1 MERYVIRGGRAGY
14 ERLKVL
20 ARAAQPETSDL
31 LDRVGAARPGA
42 CCLDLGCGSGDVTL
56 ELARRAGLGGRAT
69 GIDEDAVKVGLARRA
84 AAEAGLASA
93 EFRVGSVYEWTEPAT
108 YDLVYCRFLLHHLSR
123 PVDLLRAMWA
133 GLRPGGAVVVEDADF
148 FGGFCYPPS
157 AAYDFLIDSYSGVLA
172 RRGGDAMAAQ
182 RLFGLF
188 LEAGIP
194 NARVSARQ
202 RVHVSGE
209 AKWLMHGTLE
219 ATSEAIVSEGI
230 ASEAA
235 VDAALASLAAHTA
248 DPSSVIA
255 EPRTL
260 QVWATRPESLL

>member
-1 MERYVIRGGRAGY
+1 MRFAAGAPAMSVS
-14 ERLKVL
+14 RFSL
-20 ARAAQPETSDL
+20 RAAQPETSDL
-31 LDRVGAARPGA
+31 LDRAGAAFPGA

-56 ELARRAGLGGRAT
+56 ELARRAGAVGRAT
-69 GIDEDAVKVGLARRA
+69 GIDEDAVKLGLARGA
-84 AAEAGLASA
+84 AAEAGLANA
-93 EFRVGSVYEWTEPAT
+93 DFRVGSVYDWSEPAS

-133 GLRPGGAVVVEDADF
+133 GVRPGGVVVVEDADF
-148 FGGFCYPPS
+148 FGGFCDPPS
-157 AAYDFLIDSYSGVLA
+157 AAYDFLIDSYSCVLA

-182 RLFGLF
+182 KLFRLF

-194 NARVSARQ
+194 NASVSVRQ

-219 ATSEAIVSEGI
+219 ATSEAMVSEGI

-235 VDAALASLAAHTA
+235 VDAALANLAALTA

-260 QVWATRPESLL
+260 QVWATRPDALR

>member
-1 MERYVIRGGRAGY
+1 MERYAIRGGRAGY
-14 ERLKVL
+14 ERLQLL
-20 ARAAQPETSDL
+20 ARTAQPETSDL
-31 LDRVGAARPGA
+31 LDRAGAARLGA

-56 ELARRAGLGGRAT
+56 ELARRAGPGGRAT
-69 GIDEDAVKVGLARRA
+69 GIDEDAVKLDLARRA
-84 AAEAGLASA
+84 ATEAGLANA
-93 EFRVGSVYEWTEPAT
+93 DFIVGSVYDWTEPAS

-123 PVDLLRAMWA
+123 PIDVLRAMWA
-133 GLRPGGAVVVEDADF
+133 GLRPGGVVVVEDADF
-148 FGGFCYPPS
+148 FGGFCDPPS
-157 AAYDFLIDSYSGVLA
+157 AAYDFLIESYSGVLA
-172 RRGGDAMAAQ
+172 RRGGDAMVAQ

-194 NARVSARQ
+194 NANVSVRQ

-230 ASEAA
+230 ASKAA
-235 VDAALASLAAHTA
+235 VDAALANLAAHTG

-255 EPRTL
+255 EPRTF
-260 QVWATRPESLL
+260 QVWATRPDSLP